1 MKHRLKNEFAM
12 MLSLIGLQSHQLQPQ
27 LREALDA
34 IAQRV
39 RIISGIH
46 DRLQSAP
53 ADKNRVDLV
62 EYLGDL
68 CRSHQ
73 DCVRELRPVAVNVP
87 TAVSRFDRLRAV
99 TNPLKHAFDEAAI
112 GYVEIGV
119 S

>member
-1 MKHRLKNEFAM
+1 MLHTEMKHRLKNEFAM

-34 IAQRV
+34 IAQQV

-53 ADKNRVDLV
+53 ADKNRVELV

-68 CRSHQ
+68 CRSLQ
-73 DCVRELRPVAVNVP
+73 DCVRELRPVAENV
-87 TAVSRFDRLRAV
+87 RAEPIMV
-99 TNPLKHAFDEAAI
+99 APEQPLSLGLI
-112 GYVEIGV
+112 V
-119 S
+119 

>member
-53 ADKNRVDLV
+53 ADNNRVDLA

-68 CRSHQ
+68 CRSLQ
-73 DCVRELRPVAVNVP
+73 DSVRELRLWRS
-87 TAVSRFDRLRAV
+87 TCES
-99 TNPLKHAFDEAAI
+99 NP
-112 GYVEIGV
+112 
-119 S
+119 